1 MAGLEAG
8 AHVIEGN
15 TAAVI
20 AAALARVQV
29 IAAYPIT
36 PSSPIVESLSD
47 LCAQGKLQAR
57 FIPVESEHS
66 AMAACIGASMTGCRT
81 FTATSSQGL
90 ALMHELLHWAAGG
103 RLPIVLVN
111 VNRALAPPWTIFCDQ
126 SDSFSQRDTGWI
138 QIYCETAQEVLDSI
152 LQAYRIS
159 EKILLPCMVNMDGFY
174 LSHTAEPVEVP
185 DIEEADRFL
194 PGWEPRFQL
203 DVAVP
208 GAFGG
213 GTAPAPYMEFR
224 HQLQN
229 SMEQAKDWIAE
240 VGNEFGRQF
249 GRPYGL
255 IDLYRA
261 EPATLLV
268 VISGSVTGTAREAVD
283 RLRDRGIPVG
293 LLRVRVLRP
302 FPTEE
307 VRRAV
312 SGVETLLVLDRAV
325 SYGQGGTLA
334 QELKSAL
341 YGHHRMPHIFSGVM
355 GLGGAPVSREMIE
368 ETILMAW
375 EKKLDSCR
383 SLWFGGTK

>member
-1 MAGLEAG
+1 MESLKAG
-8 AHVIEGN
+8 AQVIEGN

-66 AMAACIGASMTGCRT
+66 AMAACIGAAMTGCRT

-90 ALMHELLHWAAGG
+90 ALMHELLHWSAGS

-126 SDSFSQRDTGWI
+126 SDAFSQRDTGWM
-138 QIYCETAQEVLDSI
+138 QIYCETAQEVLDSV

-159 EKILLPCMVNMDGFY
+159 EEVLLPCMVNMDGFY

-185 DIEEADRFL
+185 DPKEVDCFL
-194 PGWEPRFQL
+194 PGFEPRFHL
-203 DVAVP
+203 DAADP
-208 GAFGG
+208 HAFGG

-224 HQLQN
+224 HQMQEA
-229 SMEQAKDWIAE
+229 MEEAKDRIVR
-240 VGNEFGRQF
+240 VGEEFGRQF
-249 GRPYGL
+249 GRSYGL
-255 IDLYRA
+255 LELYRA
-261 EPATLLV
+261 ENASLLV
-268 VISGSVTGTAREAVD
+268 VTSGSITGTAREAVD
-283 RLRDRGIPVG
+283 GLRDQGLAVG
-293 LLRVRVLRP
+293 LLRVRFLRP
-302 FPTEE
+302 FPAEE

-312 SGVETLLVLDRAV
+312 SSAETLLVLDRAV

-334 QELKSAL
+334 QEFKAAL
-341 YGHHRMPHIFSGVM
+341 YGQDRLQIFSIVM
-355 GLGGAPVSREMIE
+355 GLGGAPVTRQMIE
-368 ETILMAW
+368 ETTLMAL
-375 EKKLDSCR
+375 ERTLDPCR
-383 SLWFGGTK
+383 SHWLGGTI